1 MRQPPYA
8 KPAQNFSTMF
18 AHAHPE
24 SVDLLQKMLRF
35 SASTRIS
42 MFDAR
47 SHKFHEDPK
56 AWGGAAAAQ
65 ASGVG
70 EEVL

>member
-8 KPAQNFSTMF
+8 KPAQNFCTMF